1 MPSKVKSVLQVI
13 STLTVI
19 IIAIWYLTQQF
30 SSIESKLNQV
40 VAADIPKLKETLG
53 KNAERTDSIRDD
65 VNTIT
70 YKINDLE
77 TQSVEFDKI
86 ETNVDLLTQK
96 IDESISQLEQGSG
109 QNTKE
114 VKVLSKK
121 IDNLS
126 RQYVK
131 FLKLA
136 EDKITVSI
144 PPKWLDSL
152 PYRKGTLFAV
162 GISPQT
168 GKLLTAQQNAVEQA
182 LANMEKMLERKT
194 ISAVSFTIRS
204 AGKSPPTS
212 FEELSDQFR
221 EQMTNA
227 INELMVDFRVE
238 SYWVDPAGFVYALI
252 SLPIEDRIQD
262 SQFGLLIEAL
272 KLTYLSVTEAAT
284 DDFEKNL
291 QIELK
296 TPAMDSTST
305 HEGDF
310 ISYVVKE
317 GDNLSTI
324 AEKNNMSFNEL
335 LRVNNLSTQ
344 SVLYPDQVLLIRDK

>member
-1 MPSKVKSVLQVI
+1 MPSKVKSALQI
-13 STLTVI
+13 IGTLTVI

-30 SSIESKLNQV
+30 SSIEAKLNQV

-53 KNAERTDSIRDD
+53 KNAERTDSIKAD

-70 YKINDLE
+70 HKINDLE
-77 TQSVEFDKI
+77 TQSAELNRI
-86 ETNVDLLTQK
+86 EDTVDMLTKK
-96 IDESISQLEQGSG
+96 IDEKLLGGIIQLEQESG
-109 QNTKE
+109 KNTEE

-126 RQYVK
+126 KQYIK
-131 FLKLA
+131 FLKLS

-168 GKLLTAQQNAVEQA
+168 GKLPTAQQNAVEQA
-182 LANMEKMLERKT
+182 LANMERMLERKT
-194 ISAVSFTIRS
+194 IAAVAFTIRS

-212 FEELSDQFR
+212 FEALSTQFR
-221 EQMTNA
+221 KQMTNA
-227 INELMVDFRVE
+227 INELMIDFRVE

-252 SLPIEDRIQD
+252 SLPIEDRIND
-262 SQFGLLIEAL
+262 SQFGLLIETL

-291 QIELK
+291 QIELLK
-296 TPAMDSTST
+296 
-305 HEGDF
+305 
-310 ISYVVKE
+310 K
-317 GDNLSTI
+317 
-324 AEKNNMSFNEL
+324 
-335 LRVNNLSTQ
+335 
-344 SVLYPDQVLLIRDK
+344 

>member
-1 MPSKVKSVLQVI
+1 MPSKLKGVLQVI
-13 STLTVI
+13 GTLAVI

-40 VAADIPKLKETLG
+40 VAADIPTLKETLG
-53 KNAERTDSIRDD
+53 KNAEKTDSIRTD

-96 IDESISQLEQGSG
+96 IDESISQLEQESG

-162 GISPQT
+162 GISPQR

-221 EQMTNA
+221 TQMTNA

-238 SYWVDPAGFVYALI
+238 SYWADPAGFVYALI

-262 SQFGLLIEAL
+262 SQFGLLIETL

-296 TPAMDSTST
+296 TSATDSTSK
-305 HEGDF
+305 HEGDV
-310 ISYVVKE
+310 IRYIVKE

-335 LRVNNLSTQ
+335 LRLNNLSAQ
-344 SVLYPDQVLLIRDK
+344 SILYPDQVLFIRDK